1 MVLENPL
8 SIVVNYGQTPTV
20 DQTMP
25 PPPVIE

>member
-8 SIVVNYGQTPTV
+8 SIMVNYGQTPTV

-25 PPPVIE
+25 PPVIE